1 MLDAISLIE
10 RSFFPLKLYMKGG
23 IYSIDGSEVC
33 EHSMDITF
41 KDEDDEPPTKK
52 VSPSFRT

>member
-1 MLDAISLIE
+1 
-10 RSFFPLKLYMKGG
+10 MKGG

-41 KDEDDEPPTKK
+41 KDEDDEPPAKK
-52 VSPSFRT
+52 VRLDSYLRLLHIDFSFYYFFCV